1 MKNGN
6 EDNEDNEENEETA
19 IKVILLGESGVGKTS
34 LINASI
40 GLDFDEKLSPTFSS
54 SFVVKNFIK
63 NNKKYILNIWDTAG
77 QEMYRSLTKLFIKNA
92 KIVIFVYGIDNKVSF
107 ESLKSYWTSLT
118 KEVLGDEIIYGL
130 VGNKSDLFNKEQVPD
145 IDASNYAEEIGA
157 KFSLAS
163 AKTNKEGFSS
173 FLEVLLDD
181 YLEKKG
187 EVIHSPSFELKKESY
202 KRKNKLKCC
211 Q

>member
-6 EDNEDNEENEETA
+6 EDNEENEENEETA

-34 LINASI
+34 LINAAI

-63 NNKKYILNIWDTAG
+63 NNKKYNLNIWDTAG

-107 ESLKSYWTSLT
+107 K
-118 KEVLGDEIIYGL
+118 V
-130 VGNKSDLFNKEQVPD
+130 
-145 IDASNYAEEIGA
+145 
-157 KFSLAS
+157 
-163 AKTNKEGFSS
+163 
-173 FLEVLLDD
+173 
-181 YLEKKG
+181 
-187 EVIHSPSFELKKESY
+187 
-202 KRKNKLKCC
+202 
-211 Q
+211 